1 VRLNRNHRP
10 HGHENEESSTDEVV
24 DSRHQ
29 SCQWR
34 RPHLDRLAEHLSRQA
49 LPLQV
54 PQQSGPAQLQSQVP
68 LLSDADSV

>member
-10 HGHENEESSTDEVV
+10 HSHENEESGTEEVA

-29 SCQWR
+29 CCR
-34 RPHLDRLAEHLSRQA
+34 CPRLDRLAEHLSRQA

>member
-10 HGHENEESSTDEVV
+10 YGRENEESGTEEVD

-29 SCQWR
+29 CCQWR
-34 RPHLDRLAEHLSRQA
+34 RPRLDRLAEHLSQQA

-54 PQQSGPAQLQSQVP
+54 HQ
-68 LLSDADSV
+68 

>member
-10 HGHENEESSTDEVV
+10 HSRESEESSTEEVA
-24 DSRHQ
+24 DNHHQ
-29 SCQWR
+29 CCQWR
-34 RPHLDRLAEHLSRQA
+34 HPRLDQLAEHLSRQA

-68 LLSDADSV
+68 QLSDANPV

>member
-10 HGHENEESSTDEVV
+10 HGRESEESSTEEEA

-29 SCQWR
+29 CCQWR
-34 RPHLDRLAEHLSRQA
+34 RPHLDQLAEHLSQQA

-54 PQQSGPAQLQSQVP
+54 PQQSGLA
-68 LLSDADSV
+68 